1 MFTLNAFY
9 GLALAMNMFII
20 ASGLNLIFGVLRVI
34 NFAHGMFYM
43 FGAYIVFTVTKSWGA
58 PFFVGVLAAAV
69 SLAVIALVIERLM
82 LKHLYGKEHLMQLL
96 FTFALV
102 LLMSDAAKMI
112 WGTDQYSVGYPQ
124 GLGGAVNL
132 GFVVLPQYQLFLCVV
147 GPLIAVAMWLVVDRT
162 RWGRIVRE
170 ATQDREMLAALGINV
185 PMVYAVV
192 FTIGSALAGVGTA
205 RGSGAGHGR
214 HHHQ

>member
-1 MFTLNAFY
+1 MTLTMFTLNAFY

-43 FGAYIVFTVTKSWGA
+43 FGAYITFTVAKSWGA
-58 PFFVGVLAAAV
+58 PFFVGVLAAAAG
-69 SLAVIALVIERLM
+69 LAIIAFVVERL
-82 LKHLYGKEHLMQLL
+82 LLRHLYDKEHLMQLL

-112 WGTDQYSVGYPQ
+112 WGTDQYSVGYPP

-132 GFVVLPQYQLFLCVV
+132 GFVVLPQYQLFLCAV
-147 GPLIAVAMWLVVDRT
+147 GPLIAVAMWLLVDRT
-162 RWGRIVRE
+162 RW
-170 ATQDREMLAALGINV
+170 L
-185 PMVYAVV
+185 
-192 FTIGSALAGVGTA
+192 
-205 RGSGAGHGR
+205 GHGLAVIGVER
-214 HHHQ
+214 RLI

>member
-1 MFTLNAFY
+1 MTLTMFTLNAFY

-43 FGAYIVFTVTKSWGA
+43 FGAYITFTVTKSWGA
-58 PFFVGVLAAAV
+58 PFFVGVLASAA

-96 FTFALV
+96 FTFAIV

-112 WGTDQYSVGYPQ
+112 WGTDQYSVGYPP

-132 GFVVLPQYQLFLCVV
+132 GFVVLPQYQLFLCIV
-147 GPLIAVAMWLVVDRT
+147 GPLIAVAMWFLR
-162 RWGRIVRE
+162 
-170 ATQDREMLAALGINV
+170 
-185 PMVYAVV
+185 P
-192 FTIGSALAGVGTA
+192 ALA
-205 RGSGAGHGR
+205 SKP
-214 HHHQ
+214 

>member
-1 MFTLNAFY
+1 MTLTMFTLNTFY

-58 PFFVGVLAAAV
+58 PFFVGVLASAA

-96 FTFALV
+96 FTFAIV

-112 WGTDQYSVGYPQ
+112 WGTDQY
-124 GLGGAVNL
+124 
-132 GFVVLPQYQLFLCVV
+132 
-147 GPLIAVAMWLVVDRT
+147 
-162 RWGRIVRE
+162 
-170 ATQDREMLAALGINV
+170 
-185 PMVYAVV
+185 
-192 FTIGSALAGVGTA
+192 
-205 RGSGAGHGR
+205 
-214 HHHQ
+214 

>member
-1 MFTLNAFY
+1 MTLTMFTLNTFY

-43 FGAYIVFTVTKSWGA
+43 FGAYIVFTVAKSWGA
-58 PFFVGVLAAAV
+58 PFFLGVLAAAAA
-69 SLAVIALVIERLM
+69 LALIALAIERL
-82 LKHLYGKEHLMQLL
+82 LL
-96 FTFALV
+96 FTFAIV

-112 WGTDQYSVGYPQ
+112 WGTDQYSVGYPP

-147 GPLIAVAMWLVVDRT
+147 GPLIAVAMWFLVDRT
-162 RWGRIVRE
+162 R
-170 ATQDREMLAALGINV
+170 
-185 PMVYAVV
+185 
-192 FTIGSALAGVGTA
+192 
-205 RGSGAGHGR
+205 
-214 HHHQ
+214 